1 MGFRVGDTRALG
13 LSPKQRIHIFGLC
26 TDLDAISW
34 MVATIRAH
42 LASTDANTPEETV
55 STSMRGGYTSFHPLP
70 TLSDMPLFPMR
81 ADTEPPLPRG
91 PPPRTHPWTLKFIP
105 ENWVY
110 TDGSDI
116 KDQPW
121 LRAAVIHTPT
131 CTIIYIN
138 AARTEETRA
147 IMQAELVAIHTA
159 LTMYASHVE

>member
-1 MGFRVGDTRALG
+1 
-13 LSPKQRIHIFGLC
+13 
-26 TDLDAISW
+26 
-34 MVATIRAH
+34 
-42 LASTDANTPEETV
+42 
-55 STSMRGGYTSFHPLP
+55 
-70 TLSDMPLFPMR
+70 
-81 ADTEPPLPRG
+81 
-91 PPPRTHPWTLKFIP
+91 LKFIP